1 MNIRVTPSAKEALQ
15 NVEQNQMIQLSF
27 DRGSC
32 DIVNTIY
39 EMKIISKRSL
49 QPYEKVVTVEDL
61 EFIVDDDMEEV
72 YDNELVI
79 DHAAGAF
86 VFKNPNQIFN
96 NRVGLRY
103 INS

>member
-1 MNIRVTPSAKEALQ
+1 
-15 NVEQNQMIQLSF
+15 
-27 DRGSC
+27 
-32 DIVNTIY
+32 
-39 EMKIISKRSL
+39 MKIISKRSL

-86 VFKNPNQIFN
+86 IFQKSQPNF
-96 NRVGLRY
+96 
-103 INS
+103 

>member
-1 MNIRVTPSAKEALQ
+1 MNIHVTPSAKEALQ

-86 VFKNPNQIFN
+86 VFKSHNQIFN

>member
-39 EMKIISKRSL
+39 EMKIISKA
-49 QPYEKVVTVEDL
+49 QPSTL
-61 EFIVDDDMEEV
+61 
-72 YDNELVI
+72 
-79 DHAAGAF
+79 
-86 VFKNPNQIFN
+86 
-96 NRVGLRY
+96 
-103 INS
+103 